1 MMKGYI
7 VIPKSVSEK
16 RIQSNAQVFDFELD
30 EEDMRE
36 VRPH

>member
-7 VIPKSVSEK
+7 VIPKSVSEN

-30 EEDMRE
+30 GEDMRE